1 MRWAALV
8 GGTGSNLRALIA
20 AGSPIALVVSH
31 RPGVGALDIADG
43 AGIPHIV
50 LDPRQH
56 SGRAAYDAALL
67 DVLREADI
75 EALVL
80 AGFLRILTAP
90 VVRAY
95 AGRAVNVH
103 PSLLPAF
110 QGLHAV
116 RQALDYGVRV
126 TGVTVHIVDEGLDSG
141 PIIFQE
147 ALMVHPDDNEETLS
161 ERIHAIEHRLL
172 PEAVRLLD
180 QQHLSI
186 IGRQVYIREE

>member
-20 AGSPIALVVSH
+20 AGCPIALVVSH
-31 RPGVGALDIADG
+31 RPGVGALDIADA

-56 SGRAAYDAALL
+56 SGREAYDAALL

-147 ALMVHPDDNEETLS
+147 ALTVHPDDDEETLS

-172 PEAVRLLD
+172 PAAVRLLD
-180 QQHLSI
+180 QQHLSV